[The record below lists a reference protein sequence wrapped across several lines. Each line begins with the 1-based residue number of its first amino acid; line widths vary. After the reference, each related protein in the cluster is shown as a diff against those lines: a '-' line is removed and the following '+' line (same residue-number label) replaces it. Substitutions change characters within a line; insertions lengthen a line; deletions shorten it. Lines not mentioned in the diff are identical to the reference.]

1 MSFYSNVS
9 LIIPFHKTS
18 RHPPLPTH
26 RCASWSYFRSFFVP
40 PFCLPRFCIAFQCY
54 LESYVYHVAS
64 DAVGACSWNPNSFD
78 LGHPPRLPC
87 TFLQAGLRDG
97 TRLAVQFLPGNL
109 IYLFD
114 LDRYKKPIC
123 ESVLS
128 VPRPDSVTML
138 RFLQLTVHLLLLRTV
153 VSQQIRDVVSRRI
166 LVLLRSD

>member
-1 MSFYSNVS
+1 MVLFSQS
-9 LIIPFHKTS
+9 L
-18 RHPPLPTH
+18 
-26 RCASWSYFRSFFVP
+26 VP
-40 PFCLPRFCIAFQCY
+40 PFCLSRFCIALQYY

-97 TRLAVQFLPGNL
+97 TRLPVQFLPGNL

-123 ESVLS
+123 ESILS

-138 RFLQLTVHLLLLRTV
+138 RFLHVTARLLLLRTV
-153 VSQQIRDVVSRRI
+153 VSQQIKDIVSQRT
-166 LVLLRSD
+166 LVLFCSD